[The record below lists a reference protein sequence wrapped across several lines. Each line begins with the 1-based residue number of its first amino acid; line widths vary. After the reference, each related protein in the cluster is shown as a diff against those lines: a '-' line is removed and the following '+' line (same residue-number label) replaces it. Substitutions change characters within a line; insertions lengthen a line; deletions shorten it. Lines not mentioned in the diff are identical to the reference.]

1 MRELQNRIKSMS
13 FIHEALYQTSAFSSI
28 NFSEY
33 IITLTQNLI
42 HSYRI
47 YSGLVEL
54 KHDVDSILL
63 NLDTSIP
70 CGLIVNE
77 LVSNAL
83 KYAFP
88 QNRKGEVWVRLK
100 ETPTA
105 ILLTVSDNGVG
116 LPENFD
122 FRNSDSLGLQ
132 LVTSLVEQING
143 EIFCENKIGTK
154 FTVTFK
160 SGIIKKTS
168 DVKN

>member
-1 MRELQNRIKSMS
+1 M
-13 FIHEALYQTSAFSSI
+13 
-28 NFSEY
+28 
-33 IITLTQNLI
+33 
-42 HSYRI
+42 
-47 YSGLVEL
+47 
-54 KHDVDSILL
+54 
-63 NLDTSIP
+63 
-70 CGLIVNE
+70 
-77 LVSNAL
+77 NAL